1 MTWEDP
7 LVADVWR
14 IRERLSAKFN
24 FDVAAIFADI
34 RSRQASAGDR
44 LVHPPGHR
52 QAEPIGK
59 REPPMTRVLKSW
71 SLGGGPVTAVV
82 TPSLLSRAF

>member
-7 LVADVWR
+7 IVADVWR
-14 IRERLSAKFN
+14 IREQLSAEFN

-34 RSRQASAGDR
+34 RSRQAGAGDR

-52 QAEPIGK
+52 QAEPIGE
-59 REPPMTRVLKSW
+59 REPPMTGVLKS
-71 SLGGGPVTAVV
+71 
-82 TPSLLSRAF
+82 